1 MKRSRSRVIPILWV
15 VGLCATAVTAAADYP
30 VTHGRQI
37 IINRGIQL
45 QSMVLQF
52 DGVHSYPNFSS
63 SPSGVQLWQSAGFT
77 TFNLWNEPDTNGSV
91 LPNLPPGQQWGKIWG
106 SDTWSDSSPLPL
118 GIPAMNSDNH
128 WGIYPSELPYAANL
142 VDLQWSD
149 EANDTMSHLASVAAL
164 FRTWNQ
170 NYPQALAHA
179 NFCDRTGCSHPLD
192 DSSLSTYIQ
201 QTQPDI
207 LTFDQYPPFQSYVSY
222 GDWYFSMQKYRLQ
235 ALAGYTT
242 SSGANSGPL
251 PYGQFM
257 NMWRSGGDYSA
268 ESVNESFVNLQ
279 HFASLAFG
287 YTWLSTYLYN
297 RYTGSYP
304 VFFVADGVTS
314 GDQYPDYTVFGFE
327 QHANSQTM
335 NLSNYFKRAV
345 STGVFYMSDSSG
357 AIAPSNMSAW
367 RAKCGAIPQVAD
379 DYVVAIKPYTN
390 STANGGVAAPGYPYA
405 IVGYFMPLQYM
416 HDYGHAFANGLHFML
431 VNGNAGDR
439 GTADDY
445 GQWFHVVFDFTGS
458 SNNSL
463 LRLNRTTGQVELVP
477 LVDMGNNHYYLDLY
491 LPGGVGD
498 VFAFWNS
505 RLPVPGMQDKQM
517 NIVPVITTV
526 LQ

>member
-1 MKRSRSRVIPILWV
+1 
-15 VGLCATAVTAAADYP
+15 
-30 VTHGRQI
+30 
-37 IINRGIQL
+37 
-45 QSMVLQF
+45 
-52 DGVHSYPNFSS
+52 
-63 SPSGVQLWQSAGFT
+63 
-77 TFNLWNEPDTNGSV
+77 
-91 LPNLPPGQQWGKIWG
+91 
-106 SDTWSDSSPLPL
+106 
-118 GIPAMNSDNH
+118 
-128 WGIYPSELPYAANL
+128 
-142 VDLQWSD
+142 
-149 EANDTMSHLASVAAL
+149 
-164 FRTWNQ
+164 
-170 NYPQALAHA
+170 
-179 NFCDRTGCSHPLD
+179 
-192 DSSLSTYIQ
+192 
-201 QTQPDI
+201 
-207 LTFDQYPPFQSYVSY
+207 
-222 GDWYFSMQKYRLQ
+222 
-235 ALAGYTT
+235 
-242 SSGANSGPL
+242 
-251 PYGQFM
+251 
-257 NMWRSGGDYSA
+257 
-268 ESVNESFVNLQ
+268 
-279 HFASLAFG
+279 
-287 YTWLSTYLYN
+287 
-297 RYTGSYP
+297 
-304 VFFVADGVTS
+304 VTS